1 MISLLWN
8 AMEDHNSIK
17 TFFQTVFHWYSS
29 VQLFWEILQ
38 NSEKDIYDGSLSLYS
53 YSPKRSNLQDFH
65 HKRFP
70 VNSLRYLRSVLTQK
84 TPGWLLVFWSF
95 TWNYFNMLFIFV
107 FEFIYNSSDNKTM
120 MVQCWIFTNHKN
132 FSDYRRRSI
141 KIGVLKNLTKFI
153 GKHLYR
159 SLCYGSY
166 LTHSCI
172 RLKMTKHTLKILMYS
187 QRLCQQ

>member
-65 HKRFP
+65 HERFP
-70 VNSLRYLRSVLTQK
+70 VNSLRYLTSVLT
-84 TPGWLLVFWSF
+84 
-95 TWNYFNMLFIFV
+95 
-107 FEFIYNSSDNKTM
+107 
-120 MVQCWIFTNHKN
+120 
-132 FSDYRRRSI
+132 
-141 KIGVLKNLTKFI
+141 
-153 GKHLYR
+153 
-159 SLCYGSY
+159 
-166 LTHSCI
+166 
-172 RLKMTKHTLKILMYS
+172 
-187 QRLCQQ
+187 